1 MALTNTE
8 RQRLYRE
15 KKKEEGKKQQSF
27 LLSEK
32 LLSEINKHRNKEDL
46 SAFTER
52 ILWKGLK
59 NKSVTSN
66 ISPELFRE
74 YQKFARRKGFDV
86 SELIENLLKAA
97 LLAVELKHEKTGE
110 EPLYLDLDKL

>member
-8 RQRLYRE
+8 RQRLYR
-15 KKKEEGKKQQSF
+15 KKKKAEGRKQQSF

-32 LLSEINKHRNKEDL
+32 ILSEIDKRRNNEDL

-52 ILWKGLK
+52 TLWKGLK
-59 NKSVTSN
+59 NKSAATN
-66 ISPELFRE
+66 ISPELFRG
-74 YQKFARRKGFDV
+74 YQEFARRKGFDV

-97 LLAVELKHEKTGE
+97 LLAVETDNVKKGE
-110 EPLYLDLDKL
+110 ELLNLDLDRL